1 MSTPGNR
8 RFGVALRDPL
18 PWPDARAVVETAE
31 DTGYDAV
38 FVPEIAAREAFA
50 TLTGFAHATS
60 TLRLGTGVVTMWA
73 RSPATTAMAA
83 ATLQDLSGG
92 RFVLGLGAGTPPPGQ
107 PAKGS
112 HDRLRAYLRVV
123 RAALAGEEVRDDRFG
138 DDGFRLELSPVP
150 KPAPILLAALG
161 DRTLALGGAEADG
174 VLMNWCTPGRVREG
188 AAIVRRAAE
197 EAGRDPASV
206 TVAVYVRACLGVE
219 EDTALAALRPMVGR
233 YASIPGYRTQM
244 ARMGLKQEAEQAAA
258 ALQAGRPQEVPES
271 LARAL
276 TVMGGRKEAVARFE
290 EYQDAGADLALCYPV
305 AALDPLTSILGTV
318 MAAAPDPAV
327 QP

>member
-1 MSTPGNR
+1 MSMPGNR
-8 RFGVALRDPL
+8 TFGVVLRDAL

-31 DTGYDAV
+31 DTGYQSV
-38 FVPEIAAREAFA
+38 FVPEISAREAFT

-60 TLRLGTGVVTMWA
+60 TFQLGTGVVTMWA

-83 ATLQDLSGG
+83 ATLQDVSGG
-92 RFVLGLGAGTPPPGQ
+92 RFILGLGAGTPPPGQ
-107 PAKGS
+107 PARGT

-123 RAALAGEEVRDDRFG
+123 RTALAGEEARDDRFG

-150 KPAPILLAALG
+150 NPPPILLGALG

-174 VLMNWCTPGRVREG
+174 VLMNWCTPERVKEG

-197 EAGRDPASV
+197 DAGRDPVSV

-219 EDTALAALRPMVGR
+219 EDTAVAALRPMVAR
-233 YASIPGYRTQM
+233 YASIPSYRTQM
-244 ARMGLKQEAEQAAA
+244 ARMGLKQEAERATA
-258 ALQAGRPQEVPES
+258 ALDAGRPNEVPES
-271 LARAL
+271 LVRAL
-276 TVMGGRKEAVARFE
+276 TVLGGRTEALARFDA
-290 EYQDAGADLALCYPV
+290 YRDAGADLILCYPV
-305 AALDPLTSILGTV
+305 PALDPLTSILGTI
-318 MAAAPDPAV
+318 MTAAPDPAV